1 MLHYEFLQRL
11 RQLPSDY
18 SYGEYREL
26 YRDYGTH
33 YITEAT
39 VGGIYEYTLVVN
51 SEELQKAGVCIWRSW
66 KSFGASSLVGKLLGG
81 YPVMVQV
88 WGQKKGDGG
97 RRSQQHLQESLQ
109 EIWE

>member
-11 RQLPSDY
+11 RQLPSEY

-39 VGGIYEYTLVVN
+39 VGGIYEYTLVMN
-51 SEELQKAGVCIWRSW
+51 SEELRKAGMCI
-66 KSFGASSLVGKLLGG
+66 
-81 YPVMVQV
+81 
-88 WGQKKGDGG
+88 
-97 RRSQQHLQESLQ
+97 
-109 EIWE
+109 

>member
-11 RQLPSDY
+11 RQLPSEY

-39 VGGIYEYTLVVN
+39 VGGIYEYTLVMN
-51 SEELQKAGVCIWRSW
+51 SEELQKAGMCI
-66 KSFGASSLVGKLLGG
+66 
-81 YPVMVQV
+81 
-88 WGQKKGDGG
+88 
-97 RRSQQHLQESLQ
+97 
-109 EIWE
+109 